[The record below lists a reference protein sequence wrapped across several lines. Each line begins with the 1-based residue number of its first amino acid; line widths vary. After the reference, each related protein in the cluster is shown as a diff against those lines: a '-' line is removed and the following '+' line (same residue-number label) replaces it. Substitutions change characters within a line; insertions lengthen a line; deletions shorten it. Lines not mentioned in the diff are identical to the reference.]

1 MAIETLYPAIR
12 PSLNLDFAGSK
23 TLDPRIT
30 FTRASA
36 ATYYDGKTVAKAEE
50 NLLTYSQQITAG
62 VGAWAGQG
70 LATGTTVNS
79 AQAPDA
85 TVTASTINVT
95 SGAGGVRY
103 YSTIP
108 AGTYT
113 VSVYIRSVSGSTD
126 FAIDFENLYSTSFTL
141 SSVWQRVTATVT
153 FAVTRTWID
162 FQISAPGV
170 FEIWGAQLE
179 QRSQVTA
186 YTPTTTQP
194 ITNYIPVLQTAP
206 AGVPRFDH
214 NPVTGESLGLLV
226 EEQRTNLLTYS
237 EQFEMATWLKYSGTV
252 STNVA
257 FAPDGTQTSDVF
269 TASGTTHP
277 RLERVFSIPATDTI
291 YTWSVYAK
299 RGSNSFIALGHYS
312 VSASAMFNL
321 DTGTLVYSSYALS
334 TSITNAGNGWYRV
347 SMTLLVPSAAVN
359 NAFKIHQTDGTIG
372 GTTGVAGGYVYIWG
386 AQLEVG
392 SFPTSYIKT
401 EASQVTRAPDSAQ
414 MTGASFSSWYLQVEG
429 TLLVEAR
436 NTIGA
441 TVFSTAVLTDD
452 QALQTN
458 NRLALFNRPNGVS
471 GPAALVTYNG
481 SEQITNGF
489 SFKENNK
496 IAVAYKNND
505 VTAALNGA
513 TSAQD
518 TAANI
523 PAFTRLRIGQ
533 LSAGSDFF
541 ATQTI
546 KRLVYYPKALPGSV
560 QALTT

>member
-12 PSLNLDFAGSK
+12 PSLDLNFAGSK
-23 TLDPRIT
+23 ALDPRIT
-30 FTRASA
+30 FGRASA
-36 ATYYDGKTVAKAEE
+36 ATYYDGRTVAKAEE

-70 LATGTTVNS
+70 IATGTTVNS

-226 EEQRTNLLTYS
+226 EEQRTNLLAYS
-237 EQFEMATWLKYSGTV
+237 EQFSNAAWTKNSCSIAANTLI
-252 STNVA
+252 
-257 FAPDGTQTSDVF
+257 APDGTLSADKVIEDLSSSVSHDVRVV
-269 TASGTTHP
+269 GTQVT
-277 RLERVFSIPATDTI
+277 E
-291 YTWSVYAK
+291 YTVSVYAK
-299 RGSNSFIALGHYS
+299 AGERKWLK
-312 VSASAMFNL
+312 L
-321 DTGTLVYSSYALS
+321 
-334 TSITNAGNGWYRV
+334 TNATGGVCFDLGNGVVGSYVGTGAGSAAIFNVGNGWYRCSVKLPSVASGAMYLIGPIQSDATLNYAGDGV
-347 SMTLLVPSAAVN
+347 S
-359 NAFKIHQTDGTIG
+359 G
-372 GTTGVAGGYVYIWG
+372 VYIWG
-386 AQLEVG
+386 AQLEAG
-392 SFPTSYIKT
+392 AFPTSYIKT
-401 EASQVTRAPDSAQ
+401 EASQATRAPDSAQ
-414 MTGASFSSWYLQVEG
+414 MTGANFSFWYSQVEG

-436 NTIGA
+436 NTFGA
-441 TVFSTAVLTDD
+441 TVFSTVVLTDD

-471 GPAALVTYNG
+471 GPAALVTYNS

-489 SFKENNK
+489 SFKEVNK
-496 IAVAYKNND
+496 IAIAYKNND

-513 TSAQD
+513 ASAQD
-518 TAANI
+518 ISANI
-523 PAFTRLRIGQ
+523 PVFTRLRIGQ

-546 KRLVYYPKALPGSV
+546 KRLIYYPKALPSSL
-560 QALTT
+560 QSLTA